1 MKSNPRAYLNVSSTN
16 SPIQTIEVAAE
27 TEAVYGWTHALKP
40 IQKFI
45 EQRVIKKM
53 QLFLR

>member
-1 MKSNPRAYLNVSSTN
+1 MKYNPRACLNANSTN
-16 SPIQTIEVAAE
+16 LPIQTIEVAAE